1 MKLIHI
7 TFILFLLACTASAQL
22 AVDKNTFD
30 IELHPGDVQIKTIV
44 MKNLGTAPIFD
55 ITTSPVGGDA
65 KEFLFVEVQ
74 KIDRLDPEVKDNKDK
89 QKNII
94 PVICATPPDAKPG
107 NYSGFIYIFDNT
119 PPSVPIPIEFNVRVL
134 KPESYGLSLFVDDAK
149 SAHITAKPDEAAKL
163 DLSVRNLGQF
173 RDVALID
180 ATSVPQGWSVTLL
193 DNDNP
198 VDLPYKLP
206 IPSDESHSLTMEVK
220 VPQPG
225 VSGEV
230 EVTAVSM
237 GNMTKNSTVKAQ
249 VDFGV
254 AIRGYEVK
262 VDMPEVIAV
271 NKTYRGTF
279 MMSLDVNERIKVG
292 INTPPEL
299 LVIPTTEV
307 MYVSPSEDGK
317 ANFTLLATEPG
328 RYGIVFKL
336 VDSNGVPMPEEL
348 ALVTAFR
355 PKGTVI
361 LTGDGFMYSTLATL
375 DTPGNNSTSVV
386 TLPDGKLDEKSREG
400 LLSYSKLIILGN
412 ESVIS
417 PDIERTLSRD
427 VEVKRISGE
436 SICETSWRF
445 ISEMWENGTAEIV
458 MSGPKEIDIFKAYQ
472 EAKNLNLPLVICD
485 SGPTDSIKS
494 IVEDLMK
501 RKTKLSRIHVIGEV
515 DKNTTKT
522 LAGMGITVEGVTL

>member
-22 AVDKNTFD
+22 AVDKSNFD
-30 IELHPGDVQIKTIV
+30 IELHPGEMQIKTIV
-44 MKNLGTAPIFD
+44 MKNMGSSPIFD

-65 KEFLFVEVQ
+65 KEYIFIEVQ
-74 KIDRLDPEVKDNKDK
+74 KIDRLDPEVKDKKDK
-89 QKNII
+89 EKNII
-94 PVICATPPDAKPG
+94 PVICAIPPDAKPG

-119 PPSVPIPIEFNVRVL
+119 PPSVPIPIEFNVRIL
-134 KPESYGLSLFVDDAK
+134 KPESYGLSLFVNDARF
-149 SAHITAKPDEAAKL
+149 AHILAKPDEAAKL
-163 DLSVRNLGQF
+163 DLTVRNLGQF
-173 RDVALID
+173 RDMALID

-206 IPSDESHSLTMEVK
+206 IPSTQSHSLTMEVK
-220 VPQPG
+220 APESG

-230 EVTAVSM
+230 DVTAVSM

-262 VDMPEVIAV
+262 VDMPERIAV
-271 NKTYRGTF
+271 NKTYSGTF
-279 MMSLDVNERIKVG
+279 MMSLDVNERIRIG

-299 LVIPTTEV
+299 LVIPTSGV
-307 MYVSPSEDGK
+307 MHVSPNEDGK

-336 VDSNGVPMPEEL
+336 MDSNGVPMPDEL
-348 ALVTAFR
+348 ALVAAFR
-355 PKGTVI
+355 PKGTAI
-361 LTGDGFMYSTLATL
+361 LTGDGFVYTTLASL
-375 DTPGNNSTSVV
+375 DTPSNNSTSVV
-386 TLPDGKLDEKSREG
+386 TLPDGKLDRKAREG
-400 LLSYSKLIILGN
+400 LLSFTKLIILGN

-417 PDIERTLSRD
+417 KDTERTLSRD
-427 VEVKRISGE
+427 IEVKRISGD
-436 SICETSWRF
+436 SLCEVSWRF
-445 ISEMWENGTAEIV
+445 ISEMWGNGTAEVV
-458 MSGPKEIDIFKAYQ
+458 MSGPKEVDIFRAYQ

-485 SGPTDSIKS
+485 SGPTASIKS

-501 RKTKLSRIHVIGEV
+501 RKTELSRIHVIGEV

-522 LAGMGITVEGVTL
+522 LAGMGITVEGVAL